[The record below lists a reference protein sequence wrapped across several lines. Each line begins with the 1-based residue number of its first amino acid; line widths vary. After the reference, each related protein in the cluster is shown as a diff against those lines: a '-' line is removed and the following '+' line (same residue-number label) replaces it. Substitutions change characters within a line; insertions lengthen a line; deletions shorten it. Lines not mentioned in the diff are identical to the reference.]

1 MKATKLE
8 FLCFPCRVVVC
19 ESSATPGSTDPE
31 TGDLREYASIVPATT
46 AIGGVWL
53 TRFEFAGAIEWT
65 KHATILTDE
74 QRAQIERCAAKYAA
88 KYAEE
93 TAAAK
98 ALQARQRI
106 KYADKIAK
114 YGEDNA

>member
-1 MKATKLE
+1 MKATKLV

-19 ESSATPGSTDPE
+19 ESSTTPGSTDPE
-31 TGDLREYASIVPATT
+31 TGDLREYARITPKTS
-46 AIGGVWL
+46 AIGGVWF

-65 KHATILTDE
+65 KHAVMLTDE
-74 QRAQIERCAAKYAA
+74 QRAQIERRAAKYAA

-93 TAAAK
+93 TKQAK
-98 ALQARQRI
+98 ELQARQRI

-114 YGEDNA
+114 YGEENA